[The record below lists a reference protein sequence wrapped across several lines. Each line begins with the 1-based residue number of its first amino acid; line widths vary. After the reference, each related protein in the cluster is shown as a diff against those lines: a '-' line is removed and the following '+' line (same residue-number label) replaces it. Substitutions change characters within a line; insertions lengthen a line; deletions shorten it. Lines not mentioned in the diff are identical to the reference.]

1 MADLRI
7 DLAAEFKG
15 KKAFKE
21 ADKATTSLDKAVGK
35 LGKQVASVFAAS
47 KILAY
52 GKASVKAFAED
63 EKAALSLSR
72 TVKNLGL
79 EFGTQG
85 VSVNNYISKLE
96 QQTGVLDDELRPALD
111 RLLRSTLSITK
122 AQELLNLALDIAAGT
137 GKSVTQV
144 SQSLQKAYL
153 GQTQALGRLGVGLSK
168 VELSS
173 SSFEQIQKRLTYL
186 FAGQAQD
193 AANSYAGQIDRLNIA
208 SNNAKETIGKG
219 LVDALIL
226 ASGQDNDI
234 QDVADAMNSLAT
246 YTANAVRGVG
256 VLVGKLQSIDKI
268 GTGGLLGK
276 LLSANFKFGLI
287 GQLAALGERNS
298 GEGTGQGGSTIEN
311 YRSSAAAQAA
321 EKARLKAQ
329 REAKKLADAQAKSQ
343 KALTAEQKKQAALKK
358 AATLFDMEQI
368 QLVAALKGQLSDE
381 ERKRVELQF
390 ALITGNTS
398 EAQKLTYELA
408 KSQGLG
414 EKLATFLSSLDFK
427 NNPFASWEAYLDRLL
442 KKAQE
447 GAKAAAEAGA
457 GGGGGGGGST
467 PAIPPMTPEERA
479 RILAPINP
487 KGISTPGEYIRQLD
501 LAGTATLPTFESVG
515 SGQGGS
521 VMENYRLNQIELK
534 ITGEGDVTNAI
545 AKGLQNQSLS
555 TGNSTTI
562 NRRSVAGL

>member
-1 MADLRI
+1 MAQVNETINIGSKADTRGFKQAET
-7 DLAAEFKG
+7 AA
-15 KKAFKE
+15 A
-21 ADKATTSLDKAVGK
+21 K
-35 LGKQVASVFAAS
+35 LTKQVKSLATAFGLGLGTAAIVS
-47 KILAY
+47 F

-85 VSVNNYISKLE
+85 AEVNNYISNLE

-122 AQELLNLALDIAAGT
+122 AQELLNLALDISAGT

-168 VELSS
+168 AELSS
-173 SSFEQIQKRLTYL
+173 SSFEKIQKRLTYL

-193 AANSYAGQIDRLNIA
+193 AANSYAGQIDRLTIA

-219 LVDALIL
+219 LVDALVL
-226 ASGQDNDI
+226 ASGKQNDI
-234 QDVADAMNSLAT
+234 QGITNTMDSLAT
-246 YTANAVRGVG
+246 FAADAARGVG
-256 VLVGKLQSIDKI
+256 VLASYFQKIDDI

-276 LLSANFKFGLI
+276 ILSANFKFGLI

-298 GEGTGQGGSTIEN
+298 GEGTGQGGSVIDN
-311 YRSSAAAQAA
+311 YRSSAAAKAA
-321 EKARLKAQ
+321 EAKRAKELAAAQ
-329 REAKKLADAQAKSQ
+329 KKQLTAS

-358 AATLFDMEQI
+358 AGTIFDLEQV
-368 QLVAALKGQLSDE
+368 QLIAALKGKLSDE

-390 ALITGNTS
+390 AIITGNVS

-408 KSQGLG
+408 RAQGFSVAIA
-414 EKLATFLSSLDFK
+414 KDLASMSFK
-427 NNPFASWEAYLDRLL
+427 NNPFASWEAYLDTLL

-447 GAKAAAEAGA
+447 LAKIGT
-457 GGGGGGGGST
+457 GGGGGNAA
-467 PAIPPMTPEERA
+467 PVIPPLTPEDRT
-479 RILAPINP
+479 RLLAPVNP
-487 KGISTPGEYIRQLD
+487 NGISTIGEYIRQLD
-501 LAGTATLPTFESVG
+501 LAGTSTLPVTPSVG
-515 SGQGGS
+515 TGQGGS
-521 VMENYRLNQIELK
+521 VMENYRLNQIVVQIDGKQIAAALQDSSMSGTSSSVNRL
-534 ITGEGDVTNAI
+534 TGGW
-545 AKGLQNQSLS
+545 L
-555 TGNSTTI
+555 
-562 NRRSVAGL
+562 